1 MFRIFLKVIR
11 VISWNMIVELPAA
24 LISVRPFLTVILM
37 NPLPRGGRHGGGDK
51 QFINI
56 LFWRKPM
63 KKLLF
68 ILTLILSFNAL
79 AETKTYQCG
88 ENCTATLDES
98 GVLRVSGTGEMYD
111 YDDQTRFETPWYND
125 VSEIKDIV
133 IENGITRIGTHSF
146 FGFYLAENIEI
157 SDTVQKVS
165 YGALDEARNL
175 KKITVSDTT
184 LWDNQDD
191 IYNSENITLYCRG
204 NLEKCKQNF
213 LKYTYKV
220 NDIAV
225 AAGPRKNKRIYTID
239 EANRVAKPTG
249 NTIRIKYR

>member
-1 MFRIFLKVIR
+1 
-11 VISWNMIVELPAA
+11 
-24 LISVRPFLTVILM
+24 
-37 NPLPRGGRHGGGDK
+37 
-51 QFINI
+51 
-56 LFWRKPM
+56 M

-68 ILTLILSFNAL
+68 ILTLILSFNAM

-111 YDDQTRFETPWYND
+111 YDVNTRYETPWRYDLWNIN
-125 VSEIKDIV
+125 SIV
-133 IENGITRIGTHSF
+133 IEDGITRIGVNSF
-146 FGFYLAENIEI
+146 FGGGTIENVEI
-157 SDTVQKVS
+157 SDTVQYVS
-165 YGALDEARNL
+165 SGAFDEIGNL
-175 KKITVSDTT
+175 KKLVVSDTT
-184 LWDNQDD
+184 LWANQDD

-213 LKYTYKV
+213 LKNTHKV

-239 EANRVAKPTG
+239 EANRVAGPINRVSIT
-249 NTIRIKYR
+249 YR